1 MKKQLYTFIFILGSC
16 LAAIEKAQAQCP
28 CTNGDTP
35 DSIVHTFT
43 LPATSQF
50 SSAITFPKFN
60 PSTGTLNCVSLTA
73 NITAV
78 ANLGIRNRDSLAHDY
93 EFLYTQSISVS
104 GPGGLFTNA
113 TTNNNYGPTTLDPY
127 GMANDS
133 VHYGPDTP
141 FKDRKL
147 VRTISNVSAY
157 MGTGNVTLNFNNTG
171 STLLLQGSNN
181 YQATIT
187 TFAWGEFRLVYYW
200 CHASV
205 LASGIRNFTATRKD
219 RQILLQWIYENEPA
233 NNKYEIELSRDGYNF
248 TSVATRKGST
258 GAQGLVKY
266 DHQYQSGNEE
276 KLFFRVKAVRAAG
289 GVQYSAIRA
298 VQSEGAPSSYSV
310 SPNPVKKHAT
320 VAFTSPQNGDYGVEI
335 INTIGQTVY
344 RKIHTLANE
353 SLIEIALPQQQ
364 QPGLYYLRVNNLKT
378 KEQLVQKIL
387 LQ

>member
-1 MKKQLYTFIFILGSC
+1 MKKQLYAFIFILGSC
-16 LAAIEKAQAQCP
+16 FAAIEKAQAQCP
-28 CTNGDTP
+28 CTNGDAP

-43 LPATSQF
+43 LPPTSQF

-78 ANLGIRNRDSLAHDY
+78 ANLGIRNLDSVAHDY
-93 EFLYTQSISVS
+93 EFLYTQSISIS
-104 GPGGLFTNA
+104 GPGGLFSNA
-113 TTNNNYGPTTLDPY
+113 TATKNYGPDNLDVY
-127 GMANDS
+127 GTPGDS

-141 FKDRKL
+141 FLNRKL
-147 VRTISNVSAY
+147 ARTVTNVSPY
-157 MGTGNVTLNFNNTG
+157 MGTGNVSFNFNNTG

-181 YQATIT
+181 YQATIA

-205 LASGIRNFTATRKD
+205 LASGIRNFTATKKD

-233 NNKYEIELSRDGYNF
+233 NNKYEIQLSRDGHHF
-248 TSVATRKGST
+248 TPVAMRNGST

-266 DHQYQSGNEE
+266 DHQYQSANDEQ
-276 KLFFRVKAVRAAG
+276 LFFRVKAVRAAG

-298 VQSEGAPSSYSV
+298 VQSEGGPGSYTV
-310 SPNPVKKHAT
+310 SPNPVKKYAS
-320 VAFTSPQNGDYGVEI
+320 VAFAAPQSGDFGVEI

-364 QPGLYYLRVNNLKT
+364 QPGLYYLRVNNLMT
-378 KEQLVQKIL
+378 KQQLVQKIL

>member
-16 LAAIEKAQAQCP
+16 FAAIEKTQAQCP
-28 CTNGDTP
+28 CTNGDAP

-43 LPATSQF
+43 LPPTSSF

-78 ANLGIRNRDSLAHDY
+78 ANLGIRNRDSVAHDY
-93 EFLYTQSISVS
+93 EFLYTQAISVS
-104 GPGGLFTNA
+104 GPGGLFANA
-113 TTNNNYGPTTLDPY
+113 TNNRNYGPDNLDVY
-127 GMANDS
+127 GSPGDS

-141 FKDRKL
+141 FLNKKL
-147 VRTISNVSAY
+147 IKNITNVSAY
-157 MGTGNVTLNFNNTG
+157 LGTGNVTMNFNNTG

-205 LASGIRNFTATRKD
+205 LASGIRNFTATKKD
-219 RQILLQWIYENEPA
+219 RQIFLQWIYENEPA

-248 TSVATRKGST
+248 TSVATRNGST

-266 DHQYQSGNEE
+266 DQQYQPGSDE

-298 VQSEGAPSSYSV
+298 VNGEGGPSTYTV
-310 SPNPVKKHAT
+310 SPNPIKKYAT
-320 VAFTSPQNGDYGVEI
+320 VAFATPQNGAYGVEL
-335 INTIGQTVY
+335 INSIGQTVY

-353 SLIEIALPQQQ
+353 SMIEIVLPQQQ
-364 QPGLYYLRVNNLKT
+364 QPGMYYLRVNNLKT